1 MDADG
6 AEGNA
11 VELQA
16 DSAESGGDV
25 LLPQRPE
32 LLSTGF
38 NPALGRV
45 PALETIST
53 TLGLTLDFVPSWT
66 ARRIPLKCIGLTLP
80 EGVEFLPPPP
90 VKPEGAAETKKAAAK
105 RPATKKVAAAKAEW

>member
-11 VELQA
+11 AELQA
-16 DSAESGGDV
+16 DSAESGGEV

-38 NPALGRV
+38 NPALG
-45 PALETIST
+45 PGTSGLETIST

-66 ARRIPLKCIGLTLP
+66 A
-80 EGVEFLPPPP
+80 
-90 VKPEGAAETKKAAAK
+90 AADSFEVHRADFA
-105 RPATKKVAAAKAEW
+105 